1 MLLQRV
7 TRKSLYRFRTSLG
20 GSSSAGCLS
29 QHFVIMRIRL
39 IPIKRNQKTGRKK
52 KNKKPPLRIILNT
65 LLSRNTAL
73 HTTTIPTLHATPTHT
88 TLTHSTLPHCT
99 TSHTPLPL
107 HTTPTPRYIN
117 TPIPTHATHSRF
129 IQQGFS
135 LSLHMLYSTTHRN
148 LYLRLIYHT
157 AASPVTQY
165 PVSDYQKKKF
175 TLPHFNQGVTRPRAN
190 ARKQQ
195 TNTEPHTS
203 AFKRIAPTSPRAPTG
218 ARAQARGHAHK
229 RLHTHTQHSLTTRQ
243 HNTSYKRTARTRFK
257 YNTPLRMQDQGR
269 SSFLSLT

>member
-1 MLLQRV
+1 M
-7 TRKSLYRFRTSLG
+7 
-20 GSSSAGCLS
+20 
-29 QHFVIMRIRL
+29 
-39 IPIKRNQKTGRKK
+39 
-52 KNKKPPLRIILNT
+52 PLRIILNT

-88 TLTHSTLPHCT
+88 TLTHSTLPHCI
-99 TSHTPLPL
+99 TSHTLLPL
-107 HTTPTPRYIN
+107 HTTPTPCYIN

-129 IQQGFS
+129 IQQGFP

-148 LYLRLIYHT
+148 LYLRLICHT

-195 TNTEPHTS
+195 TNTEPHTCQLLS
-203 AFKRIAPTSPRAPTG
+203 ESLPLPRAPQRER
-218 ARAQARGHAHK
+218 ARKHGGTPTSVYTP
-229 RLHTHTQHSLTTRQ
+229 THNIQSPPGNTTRHISGQ
-243 HNTSYKRTARTRFK
+243 PELA
-257 YNTPLRMQDQGR
+257 
-269 SSFLSLT
+269 SSTIRH

>member
-52 KNKKPPLRIILNT
+52 NA
-65 LLSRNTAL
+65 TAHHIK
-73 HTTTIPTLHATPTHT
+73 HTTITQHSTPHNHHPNAPCYANTHYTDTQYSTTLHYI
-88 TLTHSTLPHCT
+88 
-99 TSHTPLPL
+99 HTPLPL
-107 HTTPTPRYIN
+107 HTTPTPCYIN
-117 TPIPTHATHSRF
+117 TPIPTHATHTRF
-129 IQQGFS
+129 LQQGFP
-135 LSLHMLYSTTHRN
+135 LSLHMLYSTSHRN
-148 LYLRLIYHT
+148 LYLRLICHT

-195 TNTEPHTS
+195 TNTEPHTCQLLS
-203 AFKRIAPTSPRAPTG
+203 ESLPLPRAPQRER
-218 ARAQARGHAHK
+218 ARKHGGTPTTFTHHQA
-229 RLHTHTQHSLTTRQ
+229 TQHVI
-243 HNTSYKRTARTRFK
+243 
-257 YNTPLRMQDQGR
+257 
-269 SSFLSLT
+269 

>member
-7 TRKSLYRFRTSLG
+7 IRKSLYRFRTSLG
-20 GSSSAGCLS
+20 GSSSAGSLW
-29 QHFVIMRIRL
+29 QQFVIMRIRL
-39 IPIKRNQKTGRKK
+39 IPIKRNQNTEKRKTATAHHIKHT
-52 KNKKPPLRIILNT
+52 PLT
-65 LLSRNTAL
+65 RNTVL

-88 TLTHSTLPHCT
+88 TLTHSTLPHCI
-99 TSHTPLPL
+99 TSHTLLPL
-107 HTTPTPRYIN
+107 HTTPIPCYTN

-129 IQQGFS
+129 IQQGFP

-148 LYLRLIYHT
+148 LYLRLICHT

-195 TNTEPHTS
+195 TNTEPHTCQLLS
-203 AFKRIAPTSPRAPTG
+203 ESLPLPRAPQRER
-218 ARAQARGHAHK
+218 ARKHGGTPTSVYTP
-229 RLHTHTQHSLTTRQ
+229 THNIHSPPGNTTRHISGQ
-243 HNTSYKRTARTRFK
+243 PELA
-257 YNTPLRMQDQGR
+257 
-269 SSFLSLT
+269 SSTIRH